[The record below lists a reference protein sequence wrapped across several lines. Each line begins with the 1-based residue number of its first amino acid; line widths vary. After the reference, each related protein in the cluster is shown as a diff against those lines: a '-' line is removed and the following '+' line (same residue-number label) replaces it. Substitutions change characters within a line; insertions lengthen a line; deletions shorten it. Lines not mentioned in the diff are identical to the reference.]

1 MCSLVISSGDANSYG
16 RLRRRQF
23 TSCEIV
29 LQLLASS
36 QRLMQ
41 HSRPDSEQVKLVRLI
56 IGMSGASG
64 VIYGIRLLQV
74 LQQESNIETHLIMSD
89 SAKLN
94 IAVETE
100 FSSKDV
106 QMMADHV
113 HSNKDIGATI
123 ASGSFASDGMII
135 APCSIKTLSA
145 VANCYADSLMVR
157 AADVMLK
164 ERRRLVLVPR
174 ETPLHTG
181 HCELLLRASQNGAI
195 LAPPMPAHYIKPQ
208 SVDDLVDHHVG
219 RVLDLF
225 DIDPGLVKRWQG
237 TRG

>member
-1 MCSLVISSGDANSYG
+1 
-16 RLRRRQF
+16 
-23 TSCEIV
+23 
-29 LQLLASS
+29 
-36 QRLMQ
+36 MQ
-41 HSRPDSEQVKLVRLI
+41 HSKPYSEQVNLVQLI
-56 IGMSGASG
+56 VGMSGASG

-74 LQQESNIETHLIMSD
+74 LQQESNIETHLILSD

-94 IAVETE
+94 IAVETQ
-100 FSSKDV
+100 FSAKAV
-106 QMMADHV
+106 QAMADHV

-123 ASGSFASDGMII
+123 ASGSFKSDGMII

-145 VANCYADSLMVR
+145 VANCYADSLIVR

-164 ERRRLVLVPR
+164 ERRPLVLVPR

-181 HCELLLRASQNGAI
+181 HCELLLQASRSGAI

-225 DIDPGLVKRWQG
+225 DIDPGIVKRWQG
-237 TRG
+237 TQGNAGNE